1 MPRNLGSESWTA
13 LCDRVAATTG
23 GLSWRWAAIGREN
36 GEWNLIALVIEAGS
50 QSVATQRIDRYARAI
65 VAVEELDAETA
76 AQRLRAFTASADGE
90 EPQVRIAE
98 QGNAVPHLVYSG
110 EEWGLTPGGWPRL
123 VVEAGG
129 GSAAYADPSE
139 PLSAVGMPFYPSLG
153 QAVAE
158 RIFRLPYERVRLN
171 QLAPLSVRLID
182 RRGRIAALGVVG
194 ESLSVRIEEGVEG
207 ALEGFYLQAA
217 WRAELSDEDWS
228 RTELP
233 VSGQQTL
240 TLPTEGIPAEFVAA
254 LVDSDGEEV
263 DRHVFDRRHHV
274 PTDSLETLEAS
285 IGRWIEE
292 GEHARLEYKRE
303 LSEKANLSF
312 AETVA
317 AFANG
322 AGGVILIG
330 VDDRGT
336 AVGWRSRKPVDQIT
350 NIVADLVDEIP
361 AIEVDEIVIDD
372 RPIVVVRVPPSPA
385 HRRPHL
391 VRGRAMV
398 RINATTRAASAAQHR
413 ELTAGF

>member
-1 MPRNLGSESWTA
+1 M
-13 LCDRVAATTG
+13 
-23 GLSWRWAAIGREN
+23 GREN

-50 QSVATQRIDRYARAI
+50 QSVATQRIDRYPRAI
-65 VAVEELDAETA
+65 VAVEELSAETA
-76 AQRLRAFTASADGE
+76 AHRLRAFTASAEGE
-90 EPQVRIAE
+90 EPQVRIPE
-98 QGNAVPHLVYSG
+98 QGNAVPNLVYSG

-129 GSAAYADPSE
+129 GAAYADPSE
-139 PLSAVGMPFYPSLG
+139 PLSAAGTPFYPSLG
-153 QAVAE
+153 HAVAE
-158 RIFRLPYERVRLN
+158 RVFRLPYEQVRLN

-182 RRGRIAALGVVG
+182 RRGRIAALGVIG
-194 ESLSVRIEEGVEG
+194 ESLSVQIEEGVEG
-207 ALEGFYLQAA
+207 ALEGFHLQAA
-217 WRAELSDEDWS
+217 WRSEPSDGDWS

-240 TLPTEGIPAEFVAA
+240 TLTTEGIPAELVAA
-254 LVDSDGEEV
+254 LFDSDGEEV
-263 DRHVFDRRHHV
+263 DRHRFDRRLHV
-274 PTDSLETLEAS
+274 SADSLETLEAS
-285 IGRWIEE
+285 VGRWIEE
-292 GEHARLEYKRE
+292 GEHVQLEYKRE

-322 AGGVILIG
+322 AGGVILVG
-330 VDDRGT
+330 VDDQGT

-372 RPIVVVRVPPSPA
+372 KPIAVVRVPPSPA

-398 RINATTRAASAAQHR
+398 RVNATTRAASAAQHR